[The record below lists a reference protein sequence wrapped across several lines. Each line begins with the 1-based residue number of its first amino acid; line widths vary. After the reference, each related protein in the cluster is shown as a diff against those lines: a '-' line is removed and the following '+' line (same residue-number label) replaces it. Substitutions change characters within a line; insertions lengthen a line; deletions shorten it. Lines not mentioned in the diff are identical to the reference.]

1 MSFEV
6 PQDLLKI
13 TISAEE
19 YRMLEDLKERKLYL
33 YREIEPLG
41 YEETSNEFAST
52 ATYIVKAIL
61 DFNRED
67 ISIPPADRK
76 PIKLYINSPC
86 GDVAEGLPIIAAIE
100 LSKTPVYTI
109 NVGQWC
115 SMAFLIGITGHKRF
129 SLPYATFLLH
139 EGSSFAGGAA
149 NKVQDRVKFD
159 ERVEKEVI
167 KPHVLKHSN
176 MKELEY
182 DALARVEYYLL
193 PPDAK
198 ERGFIDEVVSDIS
211 TIL

>member
-1 MSFEV
+1 MSFEI
-6 PQDLLKI
+6 PRDLLKI

-19 YRMLEDLKERKLYL
+19 YRALEDLKERRLYL

-41 YEETSNEFAST
+41 YEETSNEYAST
-52 ATYIVKAIL
+52 ATHIVQAIM
-61 DFNRED
+61 DINRED
-67 ISIPPADRK
+67 ISVPPADRK
-76 PIKLYINSPC
+76 PIKLFINSPG

-129 SLPYATFLLH
+129 SLPYTTFLLH

-167 KPHVLKHSN
+167 KPHVLKHSH

-193 PPDAK
+193 PPDAL
-198 ERGFIDEVVSDIS
+198 ERGFIDEIVSDIS

>member
-76 PIKLYINSPC
+76 PIKLYINSPG

-182 DALARVEYYLL
+182 DALVRVEYYLL

>member
-1 MSFEV
+1 MSFEI
-6 PQDLLKI
+6 PRDLLKI

-19 YRMLEDLKERKLYL
+19 YRALEDLKERRLYL

-52 ATYIVKAIL
+52 ATHIVQAIM
-61 DFNRED
+61 DYNRED
-67 ISIPPADRK
+67 ISVPPADRK
-76 PIKLYINSPC
+76 PIKLFINSPG

-129 SLPYATFLLH
+129 SLPYTTFLLH

-193 PPDAK
+193 PPDAL

>member
-1 MSFEV
+1 MSFAV
-6 PQDLLKI
+6 PQEMLKI
-13 TISAEE
+13 TTSVEE
-19 YRMLEDLKERKLYL
+19 YRMLEDLKERRLYL

-41 YEETSNEFAST
+41 YEESSNEYAST
-52 ATYIVKAIL
+52 ASHIIQAIL

-76 PIKLYINSPC
+76 PIKIYINSP
-86 GDVAEGLPIIAAIE
+86 GGEVEEGLPIIAAIE

-115 SMAFLIGITGHKRF
+115 SMAFLIGITGHKRL

-139 EGSSFAGGAA
+139 EGQSFVGGAS
-149 NKVQDRVKFD
+149 NKVEDRVLFD
-159 ERVEKEVI
+159 KRIEQEVI
-167 KPHVLKHSN
+167 KPHVLKHSKMN
-176 MKELEY
+176 EGTY

-193 PPDAK
+193 PTDAL
-198 ERGFIDEVVSDIS
+198 EVGFIDEIITDIN

>member
-76 PIKLYINSPC
+76 PIKLYINSPG

>member
-1 MSFEV
+1 MSFEI
-6 PQDLLKI
+6 PRDLLKI

-19 YRMLEDLKERKLYL
+19 YRALEDLKERRLYL

-52 ATYIVKAIL
+52 ATHIVQAIM
-61 DFNRED
+61 DYNRED
-67 ISIPPADRK
+67 ISVPPADRK
-76 PIKLYINSPC
+76 PIKLFINSPG

-129 SLPYATFLLH
+129 SLPYTTFLLH

-193 PPDAK
+193 PPDAL
-198 ERGFIDEVVSDIS
+198 ERGFIDEIVSDIS

>member
-1 MSFEV
+1 MSFEI
-6 PQDLLKI
+6 PRDMLKI
-13 TISAEE
+13 TTNAEE
-19 YRMLEDLKERKLYL
+19 YRMLEDLKERRLYL

-41 YEETSNEFAST
+41 YEETSNET
-52 ATYIVKAIL
+52 IL

-67 ISIPPADRK
+67 MNVPISDRK
-76 PIKLYINSPC
+76 PIRLFINSPG
-86 GDVAEGLPIIAAIE
+86 GDVTDGMPIIAAIE

-109 NVGQWC
+109 NLGQWC

-139 EGSSFAGGAA
+139 EGTSFAGGAT

-167 KPHVLKHSN
+167 KPHVLHHSN
-176 MKELEY
+176 MKEHEY

-198 ERGFIDEVVSDIS
+198 ERGFIDEIVTDLNV
-211 TIL
+211 IL

>member
-76 PIKLYINSPC
+76 PIKLYINSPG

-139 EGSSFAGGAA
+139 EGSSCAGGAA
-149 NKVQDRVKFD
+149 NEVQDRVKFD

>member
-1 MSFEV
+1 MSFEI
-6 PQDLLKI
+6 PRDMLKI
-13 TISAEE
+13 TTNAEE
-19 YRMLEDLKERKLYL
+19 YRMLEDLKERRLYL

-41 YEETSNEFAST
+41 YEETSNEYAST
-52 ATYIVKAIL
+52 ATHIVQSIL

-67 ISIPPADRK
+67 MNVPISDRK
-76 PIKLYINSPC
+76 PIKLFINSPG
-86 GDVAEGLPIIAAIE
+86 GDVTDGMPIIAAIE

-109 NVGQWC
+109 NLGQWC

-139 EGSSFAGGAA
+139 EGTSFAGGAT

-167 KPHVLKHSN
+167 KPHVLRHSN
-176 MKELEY
+176 MKEHEY

-198 ERGFIDEVVSDIS
+198 ERGFIDEIVTDIS
-211 TIL
+211 VIL